1 MVKTRTG
8 VEQKTATE
16 LLKLAKKRVNFD
28 DANIRLRYMAEVDLL
43 NIRFSDEKIDYSR
56 MDDNGVIRSFDENG
70 NLVNLEILDLYGIFV
85 TA

>member
-1 MVKTRTG
+1 MCSSD
-8 VEQKTATE
+8 
-16 LLKLAKKRVNFD
+16 LNFD

-70 NLVNLEILDLYGIFV
+70 NLVNLEILDLYGIF
-85 TA
+85 ANA